1 MTQQWKASL
10 SPGNA
15 IEDMARLASQYETMV
30 SGYDETLLGLKESV
44 RQVTEERDRIAQRLD
59 EVRTVFAS
67 LTEATARAEHL
78 SAASLPQPRTRLQAV
93 PTQDTVARDHH
104 EAGPPPSP
112 TEQTPDGAAG
122 TVTASPRVKEL
133 LDLLYSRPGAE
144 WTSMDVAT
152 LRGEQDRLG
161 RKRLRNTLRDA
172 VAKGFLER
180 ISDQGDR
187 TVRYRV
193 ASPRRYV

>member
-44 RQVTEERDRIAQRLD
+44 RQVTEERARIAQRLD

-67 LTEATARAEHL
+67 LTEATARAEQL
-78 SAASLPQPRTRLQAV
+78 SAAGLPQQRTRLQAV
-93 PTQDTVARDHH
+93 PTQDTVTGDRH

-112 TEQTPDGAAG
+112 TEQTADGAAG
-122 TVTASPRVKEL
+122 AVTASPRVKEL

-144 WTSMDVAT
+144 WTSMDVAA

-180 ISDQGDR
+180 ISDQGR